1 MTKIQDVI
9 DLLRKDGP
17 IDVPDPAWR
26 YYRMEK
32 AATMLQEIERN
43 QTRWIPVS
51 ESPLD
56 ATSRTT
62 GGAAMTVAELIEV
75 LKKYDESLEVS
86 AYTGMHSVYVNIDE
100 SGIYF
105 DEVLDTV
112 VIGDWSRS

>member
-32 AATMLQEIERN
+32 AVTMLQEIERN

-62 GGAAMTVAELIEV
+62 GGADMTVAELIEV
-75 LKKYDESLEVS
+75 LKKYAQDLDVKVYEV
-86 AYTGMHSVYVNIDE
+86 YDGELWNITE
-100 SGIYF
+100 QSIYF
-105 DEVLDTV
+105 DEMKDA
-112 VIGDWSRS
+112 VIFRDRSRS